1 MINDMRGHATGDAII
16 AIIADAIR
24 DSICE
29 GDECARIGDDK
40 FFVFAADCTTN
51 EAMAIGRRILDNLAK
66 PTLPLSRAHASV
78 SIGVVVFGGAEA
90 EFNRM
95 YYRDA
100 DHALYQ
106 ARCEGKAA
114 LACLSPMLAIPW
126 TARLR
131 PSPPDFVR
139 PLELREVAARPL
151 RPRPR
156 PPRRAWSS
164 PRAHRR
170 WRTHPACSSRR
181 EAPRARHR
189 PWRSRCR

>member
-1 MINDMRGHATGDAII
+1 VQKTYAALLIDIDGLKMINDMRGHATGDAII

-29 GDECARIGDDK
+29 GDECARIGGDE

-106 ARCEGKAA
+106 ARYEGKARIGLFVPDA
-114 LACLSPMLAIPW
+114 GDTMEGPAQAF
-126 TARLR
+126 TA
-131 PSPPDFVR
+131 
-139 PLELREVAARPL
+139 
-151 RPRPR
+151 
-156 PPRRAWSS
+156 
-164 PRAHRR
+164 
-170 WRTHPACSSRR
+170 
-181 EAPRARHR
+181 
-189 PWRSRCR
+189 